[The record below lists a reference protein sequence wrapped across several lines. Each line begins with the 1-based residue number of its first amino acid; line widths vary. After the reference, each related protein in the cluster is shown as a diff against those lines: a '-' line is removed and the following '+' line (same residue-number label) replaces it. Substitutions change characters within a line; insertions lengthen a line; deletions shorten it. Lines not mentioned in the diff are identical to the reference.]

1 MTHSTEHVVVESLL
15 PADYAALEAASS
27 GSAVLEL
34 GALPTLI
41 VTGPD
46 RLSWLNGLLTADV
59 HGVRAG
65 VGAWGLLL
73 DRLGKIQAVLGV
85 VGDAERTYIAVLW
98 GDATAVLR
106 ELDARLVME
115 DAELSESP
123 ESLHWRLWVGPD
135 APSTPPE
142 ARAWGSVDL
151 VGRNLLAVF
160 TGNIPDV
167 NAASTPSLSPAAWG
181 ALRVRHGLPW
191 GGIDFDHSVRP
202 HEAALERR
210 AVSWAKGCYLGQ
222 EVVCMQDMRGK
233 VKRSIRPF
241 RVSGGAPDPAVVDSA
256 LHDSEKGVGRVTTA
270 VFDAREQCSWVLAQ
284 VPLAAMPDAPPPAP
298 TLLTWTRGTGE
309 TLRLETI
316 APRVAER
323 A

>member
-1 MTHSTEHVVVESLL
+1 MTESNEYVNVHALS
-15 PADYAALEAASS
+15 PEDYAALEAAS
-27 GSAVLEL
+27 ARCALLEL
-34 GALPTLI
+34 GALPTLM

-46 RLSWLNGLLTADV
+46 RLSWLNGLLTCDV

-65 VGAWGLLL
+65 QGAWGLLL

-85 VGDAERTYIAVLW
+85 VGDAECAYVAVLW
-98 GDATAVLR
+98 GNEAEVLR

-115 DAELSESP
+115 DAELAESP
-123 ESLHWRLWVGPD
+123 EPLHWRLWVGPA
-135 APSTPPE
+135 APTTPTE
-142 ARAWGSVDL
+142 ARAWGNVDL
-151 VGRNLLAVF
+151 VGRNVLAVF
-160 TGNIPDV
+160 TGDLPPM
-167 NAASTPSLSPAAWG
+167 SETPRLSSAAW
-181 ALRVRHGLPW
+181 AVLRVRHGLAW

-210 AVSWAKGCYLGQ
+210 AVSWSKGCYLGQ

-241 RVSGGAPDPAVVDSA
+241 RVAGGASEPKPVSSELQDSG
-256 LHDSEKGVGRVTTA
+256 KGAGRVTTA
-270 VFDAREQCSWVLAQ
+270 VFDVRERCTWLLAH
-284 VPLAAMPDAPPPAP
+284 VPVATLPDTPPPSP
-298 TLLTWTRGTGE
+298 TALTWAAGAGE
-309 TLRLETI
+309 PLRLETL